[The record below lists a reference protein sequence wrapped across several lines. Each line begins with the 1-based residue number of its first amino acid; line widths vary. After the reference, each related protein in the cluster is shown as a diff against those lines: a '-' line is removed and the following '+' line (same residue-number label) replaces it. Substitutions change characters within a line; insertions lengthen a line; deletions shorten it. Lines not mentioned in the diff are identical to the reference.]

1 MEDGGARDWL
11 TKNRGHGLR
20 SGRRTPYGRGR
31 DEALRRCQTRGADAN
46 PFRPLISPLIPA
58 DDFARHLSYDELAAQ
73 AGIAAANGRVVVC
86 SALAEGADVVRREL
100 SDTRAAALL
109 RELTLFV
116 RRNLRGADAVATH
129 DYELILLLNGSAVL
143 ASVVAERLLAAVRAH
158 VFTAGG
164 ADHTY
169 RLTLSLGIASAP
181 EHGTSFPALVT
192 AARTARSS
200 AGSDASARA
209 FTERSPSLDL
219 SRFVGRAE
227 PLAQLTDYLDDMVR
241 GVGRVAAIIGAS
253 GVGTSALVRMLVPEV
268 RLRGGS
274 IVVGSCRENRFTA
287 PYSLWSDVLR
297 GVRRLPVKST
307 RLWRELPSLD
317 STLDRAA
324 GTDVRGGGK
333 TQMLEELAD
342 FLRLAAQQ
350 RPLLLLLENLQ
361 WADAA
366 SWDALEYLITQLES
380 ERIFIAL
387 TFRSGTEDDTLERW
401 GRLASRP
408 RHSEILLTHLTRDD
422 VKRWLEAATRT
433 GDLARDL
440 LAYAYRYSE
449 GNPLVLTHL
458 IRDLEEGG
466 FVAPREDGWQWSRVN
481 DLPALTNLDELVAR
495 RIARLPASARTLLE
509 AAAVLGRESDESLL
523 FDSLPET
530 VEARQGLDV
539 LLDRGLIVPTY
550 DRGRAAYIVSHDEVA
565 RVTRDGL
572 SAERRIEMHLR
583 VARALAAHE
592 RQSSAEIAGHFELAG
607 DRVQAHRYALLA
619 ADEALALHENLAV
632 ASLLAAAERNAPAD
646 EALAEVRVRMAA
658 LAEAAGQYE
667 QVESL
672 CELAL
677 EWYEAQGD
685 SVQVLRLKRMRVR
698 VRMQRG
704 EPARDTLA
712 ALLALETQARE
723 VQADGERAAILLHIS
738 QVHWRLGDLRAAQR
752 VAAECVEIAE
762 RGTDALLIAD
772 SCNRLAVTIQLE
784 NAARARELF
793 DQSLEIATAAGD
805 AVRRVRALNNIGV
818 LELISNN
825 YDDAKKMLTLAA
837 EQARTARLLEWWGRA
852 ELNLG
857 VLAGR
862 MGDHEG
868 SARALSE
875 ALRLTSMV
883 QNGEEQLYATYNLAH
898 LERERELLREASDT
912 YELVTDL
919 AERIGQVE
927 VQAGAIAGIGLCR
940 FLMGDVLAARESFLR
955 ATPLIER
962 LVDWFQGRE
971 LMEALRIHLLLTD
984 GRISDAAESFVRAV
998 TAAGPSDV
1006 YGAAWLTAEFGA
1018 AFGGHSSAGVQAVV
1032 LEYSQRT
1039 EVLGNKR
1046 IRERLT
1052 ALRTGTQVLTSL

>member
-1 MEDGGARDWL
+1 MGAQWL
-11 TKNRGHGLR
+11 TGKSFADDLR
-20 SGRRTPYGRGR
+20 RRHRAPYGSVR
-31 DEALRRCQTRGADAN
+31 DVAPCRRPTRGADAN
-46 PFRPLISPLIPA
+46 PSWPLISPLIPS
-58 DDFARHLSYDELAAQ
+58 DDFARQLSFDELAIQ
-73 AGIAAANGRVVVC
+73 AGVAASTERVVVC
-86 SALAEGADVVRREL
+86 SVVAEGADVARREL
-100 SDTRAAALL
+100 SETQAAALL
-109 RELTLFV
+109 RELTLFI
-116 RRNLRGADAVATH
+116 RRNLRGADAVATL
-129 DYELILLLNGSAVL
+129 DYELVLLLHGSAIP
-143 ASVVAERLLAAVRAH
+143 AITVAERLLAAVRAH
-158 VFTAGG
+158 VFSAGG
-164 ADHTY
+164 AEQTY

-181 EHGTSFPALVT
+181 EYGTSFPALIT
-192 AARTARSS
+192 AARAARAV

-209 FTERSPSLDL
+209 FTEQVPVLDL
-219 SRFVGRAE
+219 ARFVGRAE

-274 IVVGSCRENRFTA
+274 IVAGSCRENRFA
-287 PYSLWSDVLR
+287 SPYALWSDVLR

-317 STLDRAA
+317 PTLDRAPGA
-324 GTDVRGGGK
+324 EPRGGGK

-366 SWDALEYLITQLES
+366 SWDALEYLTTQLES

-387 TFRSGTEDDTLERW
+387 TFQSGTEDDALERW
-401 GRLASRP
+401 SRLATRP
-408 RHSEILLTHLTRDD
+408 RHSEIILTHLTRDD

-466 FVAPREDGWQWSRVN
+466 FVAPHGSGWQWAPVHE
-481 DLPALTNLDELVAR
+481 LPSFTTLDELLAR
-495 RIARLPASARTLLE
+495 RISRLSVSARTLLE

-523 FDSLPET
+523 FESSPDIL
-530 VEARQGLDV
+530 EARAALNI
-539 LLDRGLIVPTY
+539 LLERGLIVPTY

-565 RVTRDGL
+565 RVARSML
-572 SAERRIEMHLR
+572 SAERRVELHAQ
-583 VARALAAHE
+583 VAHALAAHV

-607 DRVQAHRYALLA
+607 NRVQAHDYALLA
-619 ADEALALHENLAV
+619 ADEAVAVHENLAV
-632 ASLLAAAERNAPAD
+632 AALLAAAERNAPSD
-646 EALAEVRVRMAA
+646 GALAEVRVRMAA

-677 EWYEAQGD
+677 TWYDAEGD

-712 ALLALETQARE
+712 ALLALENQARE

-738 QVHWRLGDLRAAQR
+738 QVHWRLGDLREARR

-762 RGTDALLIAD
+762 RGSDALLIAD

-784 NAARARELF
+784 NARRARELF

-825 YDDAKKMLTLAA
+825 YADAKKMLTLAA

-898 LERERELLREASDT
+898 LEREREHLREASDT
-912 YELVTDL
+912 YELVTEL

-940 FLMGDVLAARESFLR
+940 FLMSDVVAARESFLR

-971 LMEALRIHLLLTD
+971 LMEALRIHLLVTD
-984 GRISDAAESFVRAV
+984 GRIAEAAESFVRAV
-998 TAAGPSDV
+998 TAAGPSDA

-1018 AFGGHSSAGVQAVV
+1018 AFGAHSSESVQAVV
-1032 LEYSQRT
+1032 REYARRP

-1052 ALRTGTQVLTSL
+1052 ALRTDAPGY